1 MSRQSKGKYIGRDFW
16 CGLLLSFT
24 RAKASGVVGY
34 LQYLNFPS
42 RVEIL
47 CSRLKE
53 TSEDFESKPNC
64 GQKVFVT
71 TLLPFMQFEE
81 TQISTNDIQRWQ
93 KVVLDFQILQ
103 SPTDCQGFQNRNF
116 DLNYRPTSLL
126 SDLGSAIT

>member
-53 TSEDFESKPNC
+53 TSEDQTLKASQIVDRRSLSLPYCLLCNLRKLKYRQTIYKDGKKSSLTFKYYSHRPIV
-64 GQKVFVT
+64 KVFRI
-71 TLLPFMQFEE
+71 E
-81 TQISTNDIQRWQ
+81 ISTLTIGQR
-93 KVVLDFQILQ
+93 LF
-103 SPTDCQGFQNRNF
+103 
-116 DLNYRPTSLL
+116 SLIWVRL
-126 SDLGSAIT
+126 